1 MTAMKTMLVSTF
13 KAKCIAALKEVQR
26 TREPMLI
33 TLRGKPLVTV
43 QPVEADGRGKRLGGL
58 KGRMTVRGDLVKI
71 DTSGDWDMLR

>member
-1 MTAMKTMLVSTF
+1 MKTMLVSEF

-43 QPVEADGRGKRLGGL
+43 QPVEPHGRGKRLGGL
-58 KGRMTVRGDLVKI
+58 KGRMRIRRDLIKV
-71 DTSGDWDMLR
+71 DTTGDWDMLR